1 MKNAAPHPLPSE
13 FSVHTVHSRVP
24 GRGRFRIYGL
34 KTAPALKSQ
43 LEQALS
49 KQKDISHVSVCI
61 ATGKALVCFDEKIS
75 HDKIADRIFQILHPN
90 ASTIPF
96 TTNPSAIAAGE
107 EKTHPPDPQA
117 FATLEDWHRRSI
129 SRTMEI
135 LGSDASAGL
144 SNDSAAGRLQLYGRN
159 ILPQQRE
166 RTGLGIFVDQF
177 KSLPVGLL
185 GAAAGLSLALGAI
198 LDAAVIVGV
207 LGVNSVIGLASER
220 QSEKTIQALQKI
232 VPPPVRVI
240 RNAKSVKIASETVVP
255 GDILD
260 LKPGTYVAADSR
272 IVEASSLTIDESSL
286 TGESMPVEKS
296 AKALKKK
303 ALPISER
310 KNMAFM
316 GSVVTGGWG
325 KAVVVSTGPNTAFG
339 QYQALLQGT
348 TPPKPPIEIK
358 LDHTGNQ
365 LVKTWGGVCA
375 GVFSVGLLR
384 GFNLLNIL
392 RVSVSLAAAA
402 VPEGLPAAATTTFAL
417 GMNKMREYGILIRH
431 LPAVETLGAVQTI
444 CLDKTGTIT
453 QNRMTLVEVYTGQKR
468 LDLENG
474 RLYFAGEPVSSG
486 MISEL
491 DQLLTVGFL
500 CSQVKINGNNEN
512 CDPELVGSPTENAL
526 VHAALMHHMDVKSI
540 RRQHKLLEVNHR
552 SEKRPIMSTIHTA
565 PDDKFLHA
573 VKGSP
578 LDVLDM
584 CGFQMVD
591 GEALPLTTE
600 DRKTIKAENNRMAG
614 KAYRVLGAAVRT
626 VENLKQARA
635 ANGYV
640 WLGLIAMRDPLR
652 QNVKAAINAFH
663 QAGIQTVMITG
674 DQPLTAEAVAR
685 ELDLSSGRPLK
696 LMDVEE
702 MAGATPE
709 ELKERA
715 AEVHVYSRVSPAH
728 KLKIVQAIQAS
739 GKVVAMTGDGI
750 NDAPALKA
758 ADVGIAMGRDGADA
772 ARDVADV
779 VLAKDDLDTIIQS
792 VRHGRTTYANIKK
805 SVHFFLSTNFTEIML
820 VAASMGIGLG
830 SPLTAMQLLWINVIS
845 DIFPGLA
852 LSLEPPDTDVL
863 EHPPRP
869 YDEPIFSR
877 SDYGTMMRESGVITG
892 TAMGAYGYGLLT
904 YGFGGAQA
912 SALAF
917 HSLTLGQLLHAFSC
931 RTENQ
936 TVLSSYRRPG
946 NNWLNLAVFG
956 SIGLHLGTM
965 FVPGI
970 RNFLQLTP
978 LRPVDTAIVFGAALL
993 SLTGN
998 ETIKSLLHSKT
1009 PARIARKR
1017 LISNFDFTVHSSQFT
1032 V

>member
-1 MKNAAPHPLPSE
+1 MKNADPHPLPSE
-13 FSVHTVHSRVP
+13 FLVQTVHSRVP

-34 KTAPALKSQ
+34 KAAPFLKPQ
-43 LEQALS
+43 IEEALS
-49 KQKDISHVSVCI
+49 RQKEISQVSVSVS
-61 ATGKALVCFDEKIS
+61 TGKALVCFDENIP
-75 HDKIADRIFQILHPN
+75 HETIAERLFHILHPN
-90 ASTIPF
+90 ASNIPF
-96 TTNPSAIAAGE
+96 SANLSPDSPAAGE
-107 EKTHPPDPQA
+107 TNPIDPQT
-117 FATLEDWHRRSI
+117 FAAMEDWHRRSI

-135 LGSDASAGL
+135 LGAEASAGL
-144 SNDSAAGRLQLYGRN
+144 SEDAAAGKLKLYGRN
-159 ILPQQRE
+159 ILPQRRE
-166 RTGLGIFVDQF
+166 RTGFSIFADQF

-198 LDAAVIVGV
+198 VDAAVIVGV
-207 LGVNSVIGLASER
+207 LGVNSVIGFATER
-220 QSEKTIQALQKI
+220 QSEKTIQTLQKI

-240 RNAKSVKIASETVVP
+240 RKNKAVKIASETAVP
-255 GDILD
+255 GDILV
-260 LKPGTYVAADSR
+260 LKPGTYIAADAR
-272 IVEASSLTIDESSL
+272 IVEATSLTIDESSI
-286 TGESMPVEKS
+286 TGESLPVEKFT
-296 AKALKKK
+296 KALKKK
-303 ALPISER
+303 DLPISER

-325 KAVVVSTGPNTAFG
+325 KAVVVATGPNTAFG
-339 QYQALLQGT
+339 QYQALLQDT
-348 TPPKPPIEIK
+348 TPPKPPIETK
-358 LDHTGNQ
+358 LDRTGNQ
-365 LVKTWGGVCA
+365 LVMLWGGVCA
-375 GVFSVGLLR
+375 GVFGVGLLR
-384 GFNLLNIL
+384 GFNILNLL

-453 QNRMTLVEVYTGQKR
+453 RNRMTLAEVYTGKKR
-468 LDLENG
+468 LDLDNG
-474 RLYFAGEPVSSG
+474 RLQLAGEAVASG
-486 MISEL
+486 KIPEL

-512 CDPELVGSPTENAL
+512 CDPELIGSPTENAL
-526 VHAALMHHMDVKSI
+526 VHAALRHHMDVKSI
-540 RRQHKLLEVNHR
+540 RKQHKLLEVNHR
-552 SEKRPIMSTIHTA
+552 SEKHPIMSTIHTA
-565 PDDKFLHA
+565 PADKFLHA

-578 LDVLDM
+578 ADVLGM
-584 CGFQMVD
+584 CGFHMVD
-591 GEALPLTTE
+591 GEIRPLTAE
-600 DRKTIKAENNRMAG
+600 DRKSIKAENKRMAG
-614 KAYRVLGAAVRT
+614 KAYRILGAAFRT
-626 VENLKQARA
+626 VENLKQTRSP
-635 ANGYV
+635 NGYV
-640 WLGLIAMRDPLR
+640 WLGLIALRDPLR
-652 QNVKAAINAFH
+652 QNVKAAIHAFH

-685 ELDLSSGRPLK
+685 ELDLSNGRPLK

-702 MAGATPE
+702 LAGVTPD

-715 AEVHVYSRVSPAH
+715 AEVHVYARVSPAH

-758 ADVGIAMGRDGADA
+758 ADVGIAMGRDGTDV

-779 VLAKDDLDTIIQS
+779 VLAKDHLDTIIQS

-820 VAASMGIGLG
+820 VAASMGVGLG
-830 SPLTAMQLLWINVIS
+830 SPLTAMQLLWINIIS

-869 YDEPIFSR
+869 YDEPIFNR

-904 YGFGGAQA
+904 YGFGAQA

-956 SIGLHLGTM
+956 SIGLHLSTM
-965 FVPGI
+965 FVPGL
-970 RNFLQLTP
+970 RNFLQLAP

-1009 PARIARKR
+1009 PAQIARKR
-1017 LISNFDFTVHSSQFT
+1017 LLSNFTV
-1032 V
+1032 